1 MVRTICGLLA
11 DIGRGRFPPER
22 MREILVSGDRA
33 LLAQKAAANGLTL
46 VKVEYPKQAY

>member
-1 MVRTICGLLA
+1 
-11 DIGRGRFPPER
+11 